1 MLKLDLI
8 NVSVDT
14 TADCGSDGPNENKVG
29 SLADIFVAL
38 SSNTPYPS
46 YRLHGNPET
55 EEPEGSFLI
64 QNLVKRVRAHGNKLD
79 LTQIMTATIR
89 DVGVL
94 DLEMRTKENGKTVT
108 KIVKQNPLYYNHLTK
123 FFFFP
128 DIVKKSTGDDTKNE
142 SF

>member
-1 MLKLDLI
+1 M
-8 NVSVDT
+8 
-14 TADCGSDGPNENKVG
+14 
-29 SLADIFVAL
+29 
-38 SSNTPYPS
+38 
-46 YRLHGNPET
+46 
-55 EEPEGSFLI
+55 
-64 QNLVKRVRAHGNKLD
+64 KRVRAHGNKLD

-94 DLEMRTKENGKTVT
+94 DLELRTEENGKIVT

-128 DIVKKSTGDDTKNE
+128 DIVKKSTADDTKKE